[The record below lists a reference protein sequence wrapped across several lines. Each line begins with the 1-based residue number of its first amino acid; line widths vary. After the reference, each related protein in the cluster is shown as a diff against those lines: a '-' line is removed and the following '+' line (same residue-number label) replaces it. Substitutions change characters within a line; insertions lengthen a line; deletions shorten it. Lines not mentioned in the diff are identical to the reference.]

1 MTIFPVFYSVLEQI
15 DFKKSVFEGNE
26 TIPKGMFEMSANCT

>member
-1 MTIFPVFYSVLEQI
+1 MTSFPVFYTVLEQI
-15 DFKKSVFEGNE
+15 DLKNPLFEGNE